1 MSLNIENVFAINY
14 DAAKSALYDEVR
26 KVGGNEDL
34 SMYGIAYVIAK
45 NSTNPDSDLSSL
57 DSFLATN
64 HVVNDVSD
72 FLKKEL
78 NGKWDIVLRLK
89 AEYPAQQFFAFL
101 LLENDVFF
109 YRGFRGYN
117 TSALSIASLA
127 NKILNVQPNET
138 VADFCC
144 GYGTFIVRTFLEE
157 PQATYTGIELNS
169 DIKPVAGMRSDI
181 IGSGI
186 TILSDDVMTYETE
199 HKFDK
204 IFSDPPFG
212 LKTFSVEN
220 ASNKPLQFLNQAI
233 PGLTKR
239 YSSNWLFATAVMNN
253 LADNGKAVVCVTP
266 NAGFGAVDVD
276 VRRYFVENGFI
287 EAVIALPSNLLE
299 ISTIPIL
306 LLVLSHG
313 NTEITF
319 VDASEVMTHGRRKN
333 SLSDLDIST
342 IMGALDKKSKISK
355 KISIIDISKS
365 NYDLH
370 PSRYLSKTPDI
381 KNGVEF
387 GSLISSISRGA
398 QIKAEELDNLVTS
411 ENTGIHY
418 IMLNDI
424 QDGIVNDSLPALKE
438 LSSQYERYCVGKDGA
453 FLMSK
458 AGPVFKAAFIK
469 SDDEKILVNGNMY
482 IIKLN
487 EKINPIFLKAFIE
500 SEVGQVQLRNLCSG
514 SALPTISP
522 DSIKKII
529 IPLPDLETQNAIAQ
543 QYLAKLDEIKVLKD
557 KLRKANE
564 ERLTIC
570 LESIK

>member
-239 YSSNWLFATAVMNN
+239 YSSLT
-253 LADNGKAVVCVTP
+253 
-266 NAGFGAVDVD
+266 
-276 VRRYFVENGFI
+276 
-287 EAVIALPSNLLE
+287 
-299 ISTIPIL
+299 IL
-306 LLVLSHG
+306 LPKKLK
-313 NTEITF
+313 
-319 VDASEVMTHGRRKN
+319 RK
-333 SLSDLDIST
+333 
-342 IMGALDKKSKISK
+342 
-355 KISIIDISKS
+355 
-365 NYDLH
+365 
-370 PSRYLSKTPDI
+370 
-381 KNGVEF
+381 
-387 GSLISSISRGA
+387 
-398 QIKAEELDNLVTS
+398 
-411 ENTGIHY
+411 
-418 IMLNDI
+418 
-424 QDGIVNDSLPALKE
+424 
-438 LSSQYERYCVGKDGA
+438 
-453 FLMSK
+453 
-458 AGPVFKAAFIK
+458 
-469 SDDEKILVNGNMY
+469 
-482 IIKLN
+482 
-487 EKINPIFLKAFIE
+487 
-500 SEVGQVQLRNLCSG
+500 
-514 SALPTISP
+514 
-522 DSIKKII
+522 
-529 IPLPDLETQNAIAQ
+529 
-543 QYLAKLDEIKVLKD
+543 
-557 KLRKANE
+557 
-564 ERLTIC
+564 
-570 LESIK
+570 